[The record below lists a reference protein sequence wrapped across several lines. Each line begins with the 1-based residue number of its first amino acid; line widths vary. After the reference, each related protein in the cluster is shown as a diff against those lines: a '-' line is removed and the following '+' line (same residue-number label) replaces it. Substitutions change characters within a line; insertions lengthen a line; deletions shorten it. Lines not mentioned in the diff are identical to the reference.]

1 MIRVNLLGVAKAK
14 KRRVRAP
21 IIEPGGGLVLGL
33 LFGVIIAVAAVQ
45 YYRYG
50 KLVEEGTQLDQQV
63 QRLTAE
69 KAELAQVQ
77 AQYETFSKRKELLQA
92 RINII
97 EALKAQQAGPVIL
110 LNTLASSV
118 SATESLWLTGF
129 QKTGAKVTVSG
140 MALSM
145 RAVADFMTRLKASN
159 TFADVNLKETT
170 QETARDSQNF
180 TFTVE
185 TEIAPPAPPPTPSGA
200 A

>member
-14 KRRVRAP
+14 RRRVRAP

-33 LFGVIIAVAAVQ
+33 LVGVIVVVAAVQ
-45 YYRYG
+45 WWRYG
-50 KLVEEGTQLDQQV
+50 KLQEEGRLLDTKIQE
-63 QRLTAE
+63 LTAE

-77 AQYETFSKRKELLQA
+77 AQYETFSRRKELLQA

-97 EALKAQQAGPVIL
+97 EQLKAQQSGPLIL

-129 QKTGAKVTVSG
+129 VKTGANVSVSG
-140 MALSM
+140 RALSM
-145 RAVADFMTRLKASN
+145 RAVADFMTRLKDSTAFS
-159 TFADVNLKETT
+159 DVNLKQTVQETT
-170 QETARDSQNF
+170 RGSQNF
-180 TFTVE
+180 TFTVDVQ
-185 TEIAPPAPPPTPSGA
+185 IAPPAPPPAPAGA